1 MILNKIAIFSGWVVL
16 GFFLGCSTTGQ
27 HRHSSSA
34 SVPDESRKDAVSA
47 IQSVTGA
54 VSGKPLTQEEMKN
67 LANDVR
73 KNKETRSAVEAITDS
88 MNPSENV
95 VKYCPV
101 DGERYSSKFSV
112 CPVHHVPLKEVQ

>member
-1 MILNKIAIFSGWVVL
+1 MKKNFFIFGCLIVSGLLV
-16 GFFLGCSTTGQ
+16 GCSTMGQ
-27 HRHSSSA
+27 NRHSAAPDA
-34 SVPDESRKDAVSA
+34 SQKDAVSA

-67 LANDVR
+67 LTHDLR
-73 KNKETRSAVEAITDS
+73 KDKEARSAVQAITDS

-101 DGERYSSKFSV
+101 DGERYSSKFTV
-112 CPVHHVPLKEVQ
+112 CPVHNVPLKEVQ